1 LWSHIAICQFKAQDI
16 VVGDEPMI
24 LLTIGKG
31 DYHFPDT
38 EFLDANGADGA
49 FREWHEFFL
58 DERAEA
64 DFERVFKRDLIERLL
79 KRAKLSRLERTV
91 VEGFAQGDN
100 HAEIARELGVSRQ
113 RVVQALKSAINK
125 LRNAAIELGELQPS
139 ISNSNASKWREPLG
153 LQ

>member
-1 LWSHIAICQFKAQDI
+1 
-16 VVGDEPMI
+16 MI

-31 DYHFPDT
+31 DFHFTDA

-49 FREWHEFFL
+49 FREWHEL
-58 DERAEA
+58 ITDERATE

-79 KRAKLSRLERTV
+79 ERAKLTPNERAV
-91 VEGFAQGDN
+91 IEAFAEGDN
-100 HAEIARELGVSRQ
+100 HAKIARKLGVSRQ
-113 RVVQALKSAINK
+113 RVVQVLKSALRK

-139 ISNSNASKWREPLG
+139 ISNSNASKCREPLG